1 MTRLPLVVQE
11 PTPPR
16 TPLVA
21 RASAPVRRF
30 LRSESG
36 TAALALGGVLAA
48 VLWANS
54 PWSAAYHG
62 VLDTQVALSVGDT
75 TMGMSVH
82 GWVNDGLMTLFFFV
96 VGLEVRRELALSEL
110 TDRRRIV
117 VPLIA
122 GVLGATVPALLY
134 LAVNGRSPEAV
145 GWGAV
150 IGTDTAFV
158 LGALAIV
165 GPRLST
171 QLRLFLLTMSVIDD
185 IIAVSVIG
193 IAYSGHVDLRA
204 LALAVVF
211 LVALGALARAGV
223 WQGAPYLVGL
233 AALWAATVA
242 SGLHTSIAGMLA
254 GLLVSAAAPRRDAVE
269 GAARLVR
276 AFRQSPMASVG
287 RSAQRGIVRAVPV
300 NERLQGLLQPW
311 TSYLVVPVF
320 ALANAGVELR
330 GGALADAMGSP
341 VTWGVIL
348 GLVAGKLIGIS
359 TGTAAAVRLGL
370 GRLPRGVG
378 PGSVVGGA
386 ALSGIGFTISLLVV
400 GLAFEDPQV
409 RDDAAIGVLAAG
421 VLATGLGAL
430 AFRLAAV
437 LLGERSADLPRELAE
452 EVDPERD
459 HIRGPVDARVTLVEY
474 LDFECPFCAKAT
486 GVAKEL
492 RLHFGDDLRHVVRH
506 LPLPDVHPHAA
517 LAAVAAEAAAR
528 QGRFWEMHDL
538 LFTRQDRLGREHLVG
553 YAGELGMDVDAFV
566 ADLDDPT
573 VADRVREDV
582 LSAEAGGARGTPTF
596 FVGGLRHEGPHD
608 AASLIAALEPGLGVG
623 GAT

>member
-11 PTPPR
+11 PTPRR
-16 TPLVA
+16 TPLVE
-21 RASAPVRRF
+21 RASAPLRGF
-30 LRSESG
+30 LRGESG
-36 TAALALGGVLAA
+36 TAALALACVLAA
-48 VLWANS
+48 IAWANS
-54 PWSAAYHG
+54 PWSASYHD
-62 VLDTQVALSVGDT
+62 VLATQVALTVGDT
-75 TMGMSVH
+75 TLGMSVH

-96 VGLEVRRELALSEL
+96 VGLEVRRELALGEL

-117 VPLIA
+117 VPLVA

-193 IAYSGHVDLRA
+193 IAYSGHIDLRA

-211 LVALGALARAGV
+211 LAVLGGLARAGV
-223 WQGAPYLVGL
+223 WQGAPYLVALG
-233 AALWAATVA
+233 ALWAATVA

-320 ALANAGVELR
+320 ALANAGVGLR
-330 GGALADAMGSP
+330 GGALADALRSP
-341 VTWGVIL
+341 VTWGVVL
-348 GLVAGKLIGIS
+348 GLVVGKLVGVG
-359 TGTAAAVRLGL
+359 TGTALAVRLGL

-378 PGSVVGGA
+378 PGSVLGGA

-400 GLAFEDPQV
+400 SLAFDDPSV

-437 LLGERSADLPRELAE
+437 LLGERSADLPRELAAD
-452 EVDPERD
+452 VDPGRD
-459 HIRGPVDARVTLVEY
+459 HIRGPADARVTLVEY

-553 YAGELGMDVDAFV
+553 YAGELGLDVDAFV
-566 ADLDDPT
+566 VDLDDPT

-596 FVGGLRHEGPHD
+596 FVGRVRHEGPHD
-608 AASLIAALEPGLGVG
+608 AASLIAALERQGVTHG
-623 GAT
+623 SA